1 MNTFPRSFEDFTW
14 VTLQML
20 QTSWETAN
28 IDLKIGQFLK
38 IEKAV
43 KEALQNFKT
52 AVEIYQRTPRKTETH
67 EVSLT
72 DVSGAVRFLPYQSD
86 ITQQMMLDAKIL
98 IRDIETKSQ
107 EGFSEEA
114 LESFVRG
121 SIGAWKEHAGMVV
134 LNQIIEKRGNPLEL
148 FP

>member
-1 MNTFPRSFEDFTW
+1 MNTFPAMFEDFTW

-20 QTSWETAN
+20 QTSYENAN
-28 IDLKIGQFLK
+28 LNINVGQFMKL
-38 IEKAV
+38 EKVV
-43 KEALQNFKT
+43 KEALQNFRT
-52 AVEIYQRTPRKTETH
+52 AVEIYHRTPRKIEAY

-72 DVSGAVRFLPYQSD
+72 DVSGAVQFLPYQAD

-98 IRDIETKSQ
+98 IKDLETKSQ
-107 EGFSEEA
+107 EDFTDEA
-114 LESFVRG
+114 LEAFVRG
-121 SIGAWKEHAGMVV
+121 SIGAWKEHAGMVM